1 MASANQNPET
11 SSEDGMKKKFDTEN
25 TLPINLQM
33 TGRIEEAIATYKR
46 AIKRRTRDHGKT
58 SLEVARSLSDLG
70 ELYLDEG
77 RFGEAEEE
85 LWNALMIRAAH
96 VTLPEDDEDDEAF
109 KVRRDASISHDLL
122 GRLYEKRGDIA
133 TARRIRTTGLEELGQ
148 AICGNPLVTT
158 SPQLRNLRLHTHEVA
173 RACY

>member
-1 MASANQNPET
+1 
-11 SSEDGMKKKFDTEN
+11 MKKKFDTE
-25 TLPINLQM
+25 TTVPINLQL

-46 AIKRRTRDHGKT
+46 AIERRTRDHGKT
-58 SLEVARSLSDLG
+58 SSEVARSRSDLG

-85 LWNALMIRAAH
+85 LWNALEIRVAQAIL
-96 VTLPEDDEDDEAF
+96 TGDDEDDAAF
-109 KVRRDASISHDLL
+109 QVRRDAAISHDLL
-122 GRLYEKRGDIA
+122 GRLFEKRSDIA
-133 TARRIRTTGLEELGQ
+133 AARRIRTSGLELGQ

-158 SPQLRNLRLHTHEVA
+158 SPQLRNLRLHTHEVV